1 MNAAERARL
10 EYLREVPDME
20 LDASIVAKRKAI
32 EYSVE
37 FESAHEAR
45 EIRRASERAQW
56 TNIILPAIRTGRFFG
71 TVPEAR

>member
-1 MNAAERARL
+1 MNAAQKARL

-20 LDASIVAKRKAI
+20 LDANIAAKRKSI

-37 FESAHEAR
+37 FDRAHEAR

-56 TNIILPAIRTGRFFG
+56 VNIILPLIRAGKYFG
-71 TVPEAR
+71 AVPEAR